1 MNPRRNS
8 VEPRRNSIQP
18 RRNSTVKRGT
28 SLKRVVSERKKVSI
42 IGSGNWA
49 CTIAK
54 IIGENVSRHQE
65 KFFPACVKMWVF
77 EEIVDGQ
84 KLTNIINTK
93 HEKTLFNKCFKFT
106 HRKQI

>member
-28 SLKRVVSERKKVSI
+28 SLKRAVSERKKVSI

-77 EEIVDGQ
+77 ESGVDRQ
-84 KLTNIINTK
+84 NLAEVINTT
-93 HEKTLFNKCFKFT
+93 HENIKYIKGK
-106 HRKQI
+106 